1 MKTLGPKARR
11 KILVGGGASF
21 FFFGR
26 GGEKRLSGEKRKW
39 AFFHF
44 FRTLSHTLSSRI
56 PPPFFLTPRER
67 TRSRRQ
73 NREQQDGKQ
82 QQQKTIF
89 SSPFRRSGTACTAAR
104 TRAARR
110 SHECPPW
117 PWACARPRRSAT
129 GSQAG
134 QARGRRRGLRLEGFL
149 CGERDRER
157 EGGDEF
163 FRLSSERD
171 GGWWC
176 WLLVPLCQ
184 RLSLRS
190 RALSLCRNDVRARL
204 ERRQRKKRERRE
216 RRARSERVSTV
227 QDLSTSTATSTS
239 TSASSAASKL
249 FLSPLAVNVPKSVAL
264 PRQRLPRDDQKSGA

>member
-1 MKTLGPKARR
+1 VRR
-11 KILVGGGASF
+11 GC
-21 FFFGR
+21 
-26 GGEKRLSGEKRKW
+26 GEKRKW

-67 TRSRRQ
+67 TRSQRQ

-82 QQQKTIF
+82 QQQKTLF

-149 CGERDRER
+149 WGERDRER
-157 EGGDEF
+157 EGGGDEF
-163 FRLSSERD
+163 FCLSSERD
-171 GGWWC
+171 RGWWC
-176 WLLVPLCQ
+176 WLLVPLRR

-190 RALSLCRNDVRARL
+190 RALSLFRNDVRAKL

-216 RRARSERVSTV
+216 RRARSERVSNV

-239 TSASSAASKL
+239 TSASSAASML
-249 FLSPLAVNVPKSVAL
+249 FLSPLVASVPKSVAL
-264 PRQRLPRDDQKSGA
+264 PRQHLPRDDQKSGA